1 MAHPADETLQRFAR
15 VQATRRENREVVA
28 HLLKGCS
35 FCSGRLAAHVEAERA
50 VRERPA
56 GGDGPGRTS
65 QWPRPYGFSLR

>member
-35 FCSGRLAAHVEAERA
+35 LCSRRVAGYVEAEGA
-50 VRERPA
+50 NREKPA
-56 GGDGPGRTS
+56 GGGPGR
-65 QWPRPYGFSLR
+65 WPQRPHPSGLALR